1 MSGDELAQGDHN
13 CNRNPT
19 SCVGLWRIL
28 VGQVF
33 RYLDDSVR
41 CLNNPVNEAAG
52 VALVYKIRV
61 GCHCDDRGDDRGGVC
76 GDVRGAVQMVK

>member
-1 MSGDELAQGDHN
+1 MSGDELAQGDHS
-13 CNRNPT
+13 CDRDLT
-19 SCVGLWRIL
+19 RCVGLWRIL

-33 RYLDDSVR
+33 RYIDDSVR

-61 GCHCDDRGDDRGGVC
+61 GCHGDDRRGDDRVVVADG
-76 GDVRGAVQMVK
+76 